1 MTARAPLLPCRHC
14 QAAVTMDYDPT
25 AARCWMVQC
34 TSCKSMV
41 RASTID
47 RAVDRWNALQLGL
60 DRAYLRL
67 WQRAF

>member
-1 MTARAPLLPCRHC
+1 MTARDALLPCRHC
-14 QAAVTMDYDPT
+14 QAAVAMDYDPAT
-25 AARCWMVQC
+25 ARCWRVQC
-34 TSCKSMV
+34 VSCESIV
-41 RASTID
+41 HARTID

>member
-1 MTARAPLLPCRHC
+1 MIARHPLLPCRHC
-14 QAAVTMDYDPT
+14 QAAVVMDYEPA
-25 AARCWMVQC
+25 AARCWVVQC
-34 TSCKSMV
+34 ASCESMV
-41 RASTID
+41 NASTID